1 MTTAIAAGCR
11 TGSRARWSAFQIVL
25 VLLGVLA
32 VGACAPV
39 PKDPEAL
46 RAYHE
51 ANDPLEP
58 TNRKI
63 FKLNMSIDRAVMK
76 PIAKGYRKALPAFVR
91 NSLRNFLDNV
101 SSPQTFIND
110 VLQGKPGRAAET
122 AMRFFV
128 NTIAGVFGFFDV
140 AAQYGLAAHKEDFGQ
155 TLAVWGVKEGPYL
168 MIPFL
173 GPHSAR
179 HAGGRVGDKLLDP
192 LTYVSP
198 GGWQYRV
205 ASITSSVI
213 NIVDSRSRSIEALE
227 DLERNSLD
235 LYATIRSL
243 YRQNRASK
251 IRDGKSVKVTVP
263 EIVE

>member
-1 MTTAIAAGCR
+1 MTNTIAAGHG
-11 TGSRARWSAFQIVL
+11 TGSRARGALRIAV

-46 RAYHE
+46 RAYKE

-58 TNRKI
+58 ANRKV
-63 FKLNMSIDRAVMK
+63 FEFNMALDRNIMK
-76 PIAKGYRKALPAFVR
+76 PVAKAYRRTFPAFVR
-91 NSLRNFLDNV
+91 DSIRNFLDNAAF
-101 SSPQTFIND
+101 PQTFIND

-140 AAQYGLAAHKEDFGQ
+140 AAQYGLEGHKEDFGQ

-192 LTYVSP
+192 LTYVAP

-205 ASITSSVI
+205 ASISSTVV
-213 NIVDSRSRSIEALE
+213 NIVDRRSRQIEALE

-243 YRQNRASK
+243 YRQNRNSE
-251 IRDGKSVKVTVP
+251 IRDGEPAKNTVP